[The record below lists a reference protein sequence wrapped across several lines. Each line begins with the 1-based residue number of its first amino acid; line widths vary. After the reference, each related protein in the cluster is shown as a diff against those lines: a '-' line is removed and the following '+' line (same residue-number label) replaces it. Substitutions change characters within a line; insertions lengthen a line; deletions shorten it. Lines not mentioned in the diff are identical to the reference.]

1 LWEVGICRQYRG
13 TDSTEPSVGERITID
28 RYNVNDIRDLIGLVF
43 VVIDAEDGI

>member
-1 LWEVGICRQYRG
+1 
-13 TDSTEPSVGERITID
+13 VGERITID